1 MWVRVFA
8 VAAAMASAAVP
19 VRGSAGHSAA
29 SAVSAAT
36 CNIMDH
42 GATYSIL
49 WDAKHSDKWVQ
60 WHHTRFTCGGKT
72 LNRIAGPFLLP

>member
-49 WDAKHSDKWVQ
+49 WDAVD
-60 WHHTRFTCGGKT
+60 
-72 LNRIAGPFLLP
+72 